1 MGKPAE
7 ETSVLFSQTRFLV
20 KNPYLF
26 GVMEKTLALFPLNLV
41 VYPGEDLN
49 LHIFEPRYRQLIN
62 ECLEEERTFGIPAFI
77 NNKLPGYGTEMH
89 VTTLHKRYPDG
100 RLDIKSKGL
109 GVFRM
114 VNFENPVPGKLYA
127 GGEVEMINSGDSFSA
142 HSTALTER
150 LDQLYKLLQMETDYM
165 VTDENLS
172 YKVAHKVGLSV
183 EQEYELLTLESEA
196 ERQLYLIQHLNT
208 VLPVV
213 SDMERT
219 KQRIRMNGHFKNLD
233 PLNF

>member
-1 MGKPAE
+1 M
-7 ETSVLFSQTRFLV
+7 RFLR

-26 GVMEKTLALFPLNLV
+26 DAMEKTLSLFPLNLI

-62 ECLEEERTFGIPAFI
+62 QCLEEEQTFGIPAFI

-100 RLDIKSKGL
+100 RMDIKSKGL
-109 GVFRM
+109 GVFRL
-114 VNFENPVPGKLYA
+114 VNFENPLPGRLHA
-127 GGEVEMINSGDSFSA
+127 GGEVELIEPGAGFSA
-142 HSTALTER
+142 HASALVER
-150 LDQLYKLLQMETDYM
+150 LERLYNLLQIETDYAI
-165 VTDENLS
+165 TTENLS
-172 YKVAHKVGLSV
+172 YRVAHKVGMSV
-183 EQEYELLTLESEA
+183 EQEYELLTLETEA
-196 ERQLYLIQHLNT
+196 ERQLFLIQHLNN

>member
-1 MGKPAE
+1 
-7 ETSVLFSQTRFLV
+7 
-20 KNPYLF
+20 
-26 GVMEKTLALFPLNLV
+26 MEKTLPLFPLNLI

-89 VTTLHKRYPDG
+89 VTTLHKRYDDG
-100 RLDIKSKGL
+100 RMDIKSKGVT
-109 GVFRM
+109 VFRL
-114 VNFENPVPGKLYA
+114 VNFENPVAGKLYA
-127 GGEVEMINSGDSFSA
+127 GGDVELVEPGDGFSA
-142 HSTALTER
+142 HAIPLTER
-150 LDQLYKLLQMETDYM
+150 LERLYNLLQIETDY
-165 VTDENLS
+165 DSASANFS

-183 EQEYELLTLESEA
+183 EQEYELLTLETEA
-196 ERQLYLIQHLNT
+196 ERQLFLIQHLNN

-213 SDMERT
+213 ADMERT

>member
-1 MGKPAE
+1 
-7 ETSVLFSQTRFLV
+7 
-20 KNPYLF
+20 
-26 GVMEKTLALFPLNLV
+26 MEKTLPLFPLNLI

-49 LHIFEPRYRQLIN
+49 LHIFEPRYRQLIS
-62 ECLEEERTFGIPAFI
+62 ECIEEERTFGIPAFI

-89 VTTLHKRYPDG
+89 VTTLHKRYDDG
-100 RLDIKSKGL
+100 RMDVKSKGL
-109 GVFRM
+109 GVFKL
-114 VNFENPVPGKLYA
+114 VNFENPVVGKLYA
-127 GGEVEMINSGDSFSA
+127 GGDVELVEPGDGFSA
-142 HSTALTER
+142 HVDALAER
-150 LDQLYKLLQMETDYM
+150 VGRLYGLLQIETDYDPL
-165 VTDENLS
+165 VENFS
-172 YKVAHKVGLSV
+172 YRVAHKVGLSI

-196 ERQLYLIQHLNT
+196 ERQLFLIQHLNN

>member
-1 MGKPAE
+1 MQFLAE
-7 ETSVLFSQTRFLV
+7 
-20 KNPYLF
+20 NPYLF
-26 GVMEKTLALFPLNLV
+26 SVMEKTLPLFPLNLI

-49 LHIFEPRYRQLIN
+49 LHIFEPRYRQLIS
-62 ECLEEERTFGIPAFI
+62 ECIEDERTFGIPAFI

-89 VTTLHKRYPDG
+89 VTTLHKRYDDG
-100 RLDIKSKGL
+100 RMDVKSKGL
-109 GVFRM
+109 GVFRL
-114 VNFENPVPGKLYA
+114 VNFENPVAGKLYA
-127 GGEVEMINSGDSFSA
+127 GGDVELVEPGDGFSA
-142 HSTALTER
+142 HVDALAERVER
-150 LDQLYKLLQMETDYM
+150 LYDLLQIETDYDP
-165 VTDENLS
+165 VVENFS
-172 YKVAHKVGLSV
+172 YRVAHKVGLSV

-196 ERQLYLIQHLNT
+196 ERQLFLIQHLNN

>member
-1 MGKPAE
+1 
-7 ETSVLFSQTRFLV
+7 
-20 KNPYLF
+20 
-26 GVMEKTLALFPLNLV
+26 MEKTLSLFPLNLI

-49 LHIFEPRYRQLIN
+49 LHIFEPRYRELIS
-62 ECLEEERTFGIPAFI
+62 ECLEEEKTFGIPAFI

-100 RLDIKSKGL
+100 RMDIKSKGL
-109 GVFRM
+109 GVFRL
-114 VNFENPVPGKLYA
+114 VNFENPVSGKLYA
-127 GGEVEMINSGDSFSA
+127 GGEVELVEPGDSFSA
-142 HSTALTER
+142 HSSALMER
-150 LDQLYKLLQMETDYM
+150 LEQLYTLLQIESDYDIA
-165 VTDENLS
+165 TSNLS

-183 EQEYELLTLESEA
+183 EQEYELLTLDSEA
-196 ERQLYLIQHLNT
+196 ERQLFLIQHLNN

>member
-1 MGKPAE
+1 M
-7 ETSVLFSQTRFLV
+7 SNQTGFLA

-26 GVMEKTLALFPLNLV
+26 GIMEKTLSLFPLNLI

-49 LHIFEPRYRQLIN
+49 LHIFEPRYRELIN
-62 ECLEEERTFGIPAFI
+62 ECLEEEKTFGIPAFI

-100 RLDIKSKGL
+100 RMDIKSKGL
-109 GVFRM
+109 GVFRL

-127 GGEVEMINSGDSFSA
+127 GGEVELVEQGDNFSA
-142 HSTALTER
+142 HATALTER
-150 LDQLYKLLQMETDYM
+150 LEQLYKLLQSETDYNASSS
-165 VTDENLS
+165 NLS
-172 YKVAHKVGLSV
+172 YKVAHKVGLSI

-196 ERQLYLIQHLNT
+196 ERQLFLIQHLNK
-208 VLPVV
+208 VIPVV

-219 KQRIRMNGHFKNLD
+219 KQRIQMNGHFKNLD

>member
-1 MGKPAE
+1 
-7 ETSVLFSQTRFLV
+7 
-20 KNPYLF
+20 
-26 GVMEKTLALFPLNLV
+26 MEKTLALFPLNLV

-49 LHIFEPRYRQLIN
+49 LHIFEPRYQQLVN
-62 ECLEEERTFGIPAFI
+62 ECIDEERTFGIPAFI

-100 RLDIKSKGL
+100 RMDIKSKGV
-109 GVFRM
+109 GVFKL
-114 VNFENPVPGKLYA
+114 VNFENPVAGKLYA
-127 GGEVEMINSGDSFSA
+127 GGEVELVTPGDGYSA
-142 HSTALTER
+142 HTKALTER
-150 LDQLYKLLQMETDYM
+150 LDHLYDLLQIEVDYNSS
-165 VTDENLS
+165 DENFS
-172 YKVAHKVGLSV
+172 YKVAHKVGLSID
-183 EQEYELLTLESEA
+183 QEYDVLQLDSEA
-196 ERQLYLIQHLNT
+196 ERQLFLIQHLNK

>member
-1 MGKPAE
+1 MK
-7 ETSVLFSQTRFLV
+7 
-20 KNPYLF
+20 
-26 GVMEKTLALFPLNLV
+26 KTLALFPLNLV
-41 VYPGEDLN
+41 IYPGEDLN

-62 ECLEEERTFGIPAFI
+62 ECIDEERTFGIPAFI

-100 RLDIKSKGL
+100 RMDIKSKGVGIFKL
-109 GVFRM
+109 
-114 VNFENPVPGKLYA
+114 VNFENPVAGKLYA
-127 GGEVEMINSGDSFSA
+127 GGDVDTIEPGDRFSA
-142 HSTALTER
+142 HTKALTDR
-150 LDQLYKLLQMETDYM
+150 LDRLYDLLQIEVDYNPD
-165 VTDENLS
+165 DENFS
-172 YKVAHKVGLSV
+172 YKVAHKVGLSID
-183 EQEYELLTLESEA
+183 QEYDVLLLESEA
-196 ERQLYLIQHLNT
+196 ERQLFLIQHLNN

>member
-1 MGKPAE
+1 
-7 ETSVLFSQTRFLV
+7 
-20 KNPYLF
+20 
-26 GVMEKTLALFPLNLV
+26 MEKSLPLFPLNLI

-62 ECLEEERTFGIPAFI
+62 ECIDEERTFGIPAFI

-89 VTTLHKRYPDG
+89 VTTLHKRYDDG
-100 RLDIKSKGL
+100 RMDIKSKGL
-109 GVFRM
+109 GIFRL
-114 VNFENPVPGKLYA
+114 VNFENPVAGKLYA
-127 GGEVEMINSGDSFSA
+127 GGEVELVEAGDGFSA
-142 HSTALTER
+142 HVDALVER
-150 LDQLYKLLQMETDYM
+150 LKQLYNLLQIETDY
-165 VTDENLS
+165 DPASRNFS
-172 YKVAHKVGLSV
+172 YRVAHKVGLSID
-183 EQEYELLTLESEA
+183 QEYDLLTLESEA
-196 ERQLYLIQHLNT
+196 ERQLFLIQHLNN

>member
-1 MGKPAE
+1 
-7 ETSVLFSQTRFLV
+7 
-20 KNPYLF
+20 
-26 GVMEKTLALFPLNLV
+26 MEKTLALFPLNLI

-49 LHIFEPRYRQLIN
+49 LHVFEPRYRQLIN

-100 RLDIKSKGL
+100 RMDIKSKGL
-109 GVFRM
+109 GVFRL
-114 VNFENPVPGKLYA
+114 VNFENPLPGKLYA
-127 GGEVEMINSGDSFSA
+127 GGEVELIPSTDSFSA
-142 HSTALTER
+142 HSQALIER
-150 LDQLYKLLQMETDYM
+150 LEQIYFLLQMETDYAS
-165 VTDENLS
+165 TTENLS
-172 YKVAHKVGLSV
+172 YRVAHKVGLSI
-183 EQEYELLTLESEA
+183 EQEYELLTLETEA
-196 ERQLYLIQHLNT
+196 ERQLFLIQHLNN

-219 KQRIRMNGHFKNLD
+219 KKRISLNGHFKNLD

>member
-1 MGKPAE
+1 
-7 ETSVLFSQTRFLV
+7 
-20 KNPYLF
+20 
-26 GVMEKTLALFPLNLV
+26 MEKTLSLFPLNLI

-62 ECLEEERTFGIPAFI
+62 ECLDEERTFGIPAFI

-100 RLDIKSKGL
+100 RMDIKSKGL
-109 GVFRM
+109 GVFKL
-114 VNFENPVPGKLYA
+114 VNFENPIPGKLYA
-127 GGEVEMINSGDSFSA
+127 GGEVELVPPGDSYSA
-142 HSTALTER
+142 HASALTER
-150 LDQLYKLLQMETDYM
+150 LERLYNLLQIETDYSA
-165 VTDENLS
+165 TSENLS
-172 YKVAHKVGLSV
+172 YKVAHKVGLSI
-183 EQEYELLTLESEA
+183 EQEYELLTLETEA
-196 ERQLYLIQHLNT
+196 ERQLFLIQHLNN

>member
-1 MGKPAE
+1 
-7 ETSVLFSQTRFLV
+7 
-20 KNPYLF
+20 
-26 GVMEKTLALFPLNLV
+26 MEKTLPLFPLNLI

-89 VTTLHKRYPDG
+89 VTALHKRYEDG
-100 RLDIKSKGL
+100 RMDIKSKGL
-109 GVFRM
+109 TVFRL

-127 GGEVEMINSGDSFSA
+127 GGDVELVEPGDTFSA
-142 HSTALTER
+142 HTLPLVER
-150 LDQLYKLLQMETDYM
+150 LEQLYRLMQMETDYDP
-165 VTDENLS
+165 TSENFS
-172 YKVAHKVGLSV
+172 YKVAHKVGLSM
-183 EQEYELLTLESEA
+183 EQEYELLTLETEA
-196 ERQLYLIQHLNT
+196 ERELFLIQHLNN

-213 SDMERT
+213 ADLERT
-219 KQRIRMNGHFKNLD
+219 RQRIRMNGHFRNLD

>member
-1 MGKPAE
+1 MR
-7 ETSVLFSQTRFLV
+7 FSR

-26 GVMEKTLALFPLNLV
+26 NAMEKTLSLFPLNLII
-41 VYPGEDLN
+41 YPGEDLN

-62 ECLEEERTFGIPAFI
+62 ECLENEQTFGIPAFL

-100 RLDIKSKGL
+100 RMDIKSKGL
-109 GVFRM
+109 GVFRL

-127 GGEVEMINSGDSFSA
+127 GGQVELIEAGESFSA
-142 HSTALTER
+142 HGSALTER
-150 LDQLYKLLQMETDYM
+150 LEQLYDLLQIETDYSI
-165 VTDENLS
+165 TTENLS
-172 YKVAHKVGLSV
+172 YRVAHKVGMSI
-183 EQEYELLTLESEA
+183 EQEYELLTLETEA
-196 ERQLYLIQHLNT
+196 ERQLFLIQHLNN